1 MAPTGDGEVSATSC
15 NEPPRIHSATTRPPA
30 GVHDV
35 KHSGDTGLVD
45 PAEPQRTGQGL
56 LEDVVGQD
64 ALRVDEGQRHLAV
77 QRCVKRLPELQGWYT
92 PVEDQQAVAAVSDAG
107 AGNQLHIIWGA
118 DDSRSG
124 SRSASNAIGP
134 RPHRRADRRFAG
146 RMGAAGKR
154 GRGHGRLARRAEAR
168 RRRAAAARH
177 PTRHQ
182 TRRSPMGGR
191 SPPVLSLSRLWLPAP
206 EACAGS
212 ARGPHFSPRRGQTPP
227 LRVRDRSGA
236 RRLIQDI
243 LGLRPGLQAPAPD
256 SGSHGIQRRP
266 RLGHPCAE
274 GDRSQNWQHDESQHR
289 QPQQRTDAAR
299 VGRQL
304 A

>member
-1 MAPTGDGEVSATSC
+1 M
-15 NEPPRIHSATTRPPA
+15 
-30 GVHDV
+30 HDV

-107 AGNQLHIIWGA
+107 AGNQLHIIWGGRRFSVRFA
-118 DDSRSG
+118 ERVERNRPTGRIGGQIAVLQVGWVRPGNGAGVTAGWRVELKLVGD
-124 SRSASNAIGP
+124 GP
-134 RPHRRADRRFAG
+134 RQLGTRRGTKRGVLRRAVDHLRSF
-146 RMGAAGKR
+146 
-154 GRGHGRLARRAEAR
+154 
-168 RRRAAAARH
+168 
-177 PTRHQ
+177 
-182 TRRSPMGGR
+182 RSPGSGYLLR
-191 SPPVLSLSRLWLPAP
+191 RPAP
-206 EACAGS
+206 D
-212 ARGPHFSPRRGQTPP
+212 RLVDHTFPPRRGQTPP